1 MVKSIKE
8 IRKAKG
14 FTLETLSKLCGV
26 SAKTILQYEHE
37 PPQRPSQKVV
47 EKLSK
52 ALDLS
57 PDELLRMIKSPGK
70 ARGKAGVDAMV
81 ELSDEHISSIRILIE
96 KEIRELQLLLLD
108 YAELQ
113 EQHPALNKAMDYLS
127 NDINLLT
134 EIKGF
139 FA

>member
-1 MVKSIKE
+1 
-8 IRKAKG
+8 
-14 FTLETLSKLCGV
+14 
-26 SAKTILQYEHE
+26 
-37 PPQRPSQKVV
+37 
-47 EKLSK
+47 
-52 ALDLS
+52 
-57 PDELLRMIKSPGK
+57 LRMIKSPGK